1 MNQTLHILPLR
12 LVQHS
17 DRTSI
22 LSAYS
27 RQLGSLTF
35 AVPAGPG
42 AGAARRRAL
51 LMPLNPL
58 EVEAAIRPD
67 KEVHTFR
74 SPRALMPLH
83 GVLTSP
89 VRTSVAMFMAEA
101 LQIIL
106 RQSEG
111 DPLLY
116 DYIVD
121 AMERLNDPLTPIAN
135 FPLAFLTGLA
145 SVLGI
150 APDAANYRKGRIFD
164 MIDACFRTGMPLHG
178 RALSVAESEAAAK
191 LMRISW
197 RNMARYRFTRRERAE
212 ALDHILEYY
221 TLHYANLTNL
231 HSPEIFRAL
240 D

>member
-12 LVQHS
+12 LVPHT

-35 AVPAGPG
+35 AVPAGAGVG
-42 AGAARRRAL
+42 ATRRRAL

-58 EVEAAIRPD
+58 EVEATIRPG

-74 SPRALMPLH
+74 NPRALMPLH

-89 VRTSVAMFMAEA
+89 VRTSVAMFMAEV

-111 DPLLY
+111 DALLY
-116 DYIVD
+116 DYITD
-121 AMERLNDPLTPIAN
+121 AMARLNDERTHVAN

-150 APDAANYRKGRIFD
+150 APDAGNYRKGRIFD
-164 MIDACFRTGMPLHG
+164 MLDACFRTGMPLHG
-178 RALSVAESEAAAK
+178 KALSVAESEVAAK
-191 LMRISW
+191 VMRLSW
-197 RNMARYRFTRRERAE
+197 RNMSCYRFTRAERAE
-212 ALDHILEYY
+212 TLDRMLEYY